1 VPEPPR
7 LLYGLPLEQP
17 PQLGRRFFRLHH
29 TLIPI
34 DIRVQIRPDEPR
46 MQHTHRDVPV
56 FQVDGEILENT
67 VHSRLA
73 RAVRVVPAGRVIRHR
88 AHARRHDG
96 DMSRLIGGQDVVEK
110 SLRQEE
116 WSERVDRERGLE
128 GLEVDGAEGV
138 GGMGWHYSSNVEQ
151 DIDLPIADRLLEFPD
166 RFERRDV
173 QTADLAFGPVKTR
186 ELLAGRGVERVDE
199 IVLECVS
206 VSVGRDGTVNVTKVA
221 QKGGGAEFKSA
232 S

>member
-1 VPEPPR
+1 MSDTPGPQPR
-7 LLYGLPLEQP
+7 N
-17 PQLGRRFFRLHH
+17 
-29 TLIPI
+29 I
-34 DIRVQIRPDEPR
+34 DIDSKKSTERKEKEEPK
-46 MQHTHRDVPV
+46 PK
-56 FQVDGEILENT
+56 
-67 VHSRLA
+67 
-73 RAVRVVPAGRVIRHR
+73 GR
-88 AHARRHDG
+88 
-96 DMSRLIGGQDVVEK
+96 QFT
-110 SLRQEE
+110 
-116 WSERVDRERGLE
+116 
-128 GLEVDGAEGV
+128 
-138 GGMGWHYSSNVEQ
+138 SNVEQ